1 MIESPALARGFLTR
15 PQNGKNEMIEI
26 NNKPAFSR
34 SYIGGRFVDD
44 RPTLWGFGWDAGEP
58 KWICTRCN
66 RSIPDEEE
74 YIIDG
79 TRHIYRAIDMV
90 RHAEIV
96 ERVSTCW
103 LCIIIACAAFVG
115 GMMVFT
121 FEEAP
126 LFPPT
131 SFGDVVIDIFRVAAG
146 LLVFGFASVILGL
159 IAAHFLITIV
169 RRRAEREMRLRDEA
183 EQRIKQNQ
191 SVS

>member
-1 MIESPALARGFLTR
+1 
-15 PQNGKNEMIEI
+15 
-26 NNKPAFSR
+26 
-34 SYIGGRFVDD
+34 
-44 RPTLWGFGWDAGEP
+44 
-58 KWICTRCN
+58 
-66 RSIPDEEE
+66 
-74 YIIDG
+74 
-79 TRHIYRAIDMV
+79 
-90 RHAEIV
+90 
-96 ERVSTCW
+96 
-103 LCIIIACAAFVG
+103 
-115 GMMVFT
+115 MVFT

-159 IAAHFLITIV
+159 IVAHFLITIV